1 MTKRVARKKSKR
13 PIDVFLLV
21 LSVPIYPERYITL
34 TQTSGVVAHRPT
46 SVIVYDWNLGSFI
59 GLLSSLFFVAR
70 VATVSKNA
78 INERSLPIFVRSG
91 RNWEVGIV
99 RYVPFPTPLDSY
111 TDELLN

>member
-21 LSVPIYPERYITL
+21 LSVPIYPERYIT
-34 TQTSGVVAHRPT
+34 QTSGVVAHRPT

-59 GLLSSLFFVAR
+59 GLPSSLFFVAR

-78 INERSLPIFVRSG
+78 INERSLPIFVHSG
-91 RNWEVGIV
+91 
-99 RYVPFPTPLDSY
+99 
-111 TDELLN
+111 

>member
-21 LSVPIYPERYITL
+21 LSVPIYPERYITH

-78 INERSLPIFVRSG
+78 INERSLPIFVHSG
-91 RNWEVGIV
+91 
-99 RYVPFPTPLDSY
+99 
-111 TDELLN
+111 